1 MTSTDTSKDNFWL
14 PLGKEVNRLHVT
26 WSGIYTRIISVA
38 FPKSHDISKLFYKL
52 EMMHIKGELDSLVC
66 ADYPRDVRFI
76 KDAEGVERT
85 ITSVFYDSRG
95 HEEFQP
101 TMTYEVRTPRT
112 KHIFLEDIVG
122 ISRFL
127 NEYRALCDT
136 LIRCEYLRA
145 LEKVNPEVRYSY
157 NRLVKECNNA
167 RLNITRL
174 TMEMLHL
181 GQEGGVGGDAVEAQV

>member
-1 MTSTDTSKDNFWL
+1 MTSTDTAKDNFWL
-14 PLGKEVNRLHVT
+14 PLGKEVNRLDVT
-26 WSGIYTRIISVA
+26 FYGIYSSIIIPT
-38 FPKSHDISKLFYKL
+38 FPRNHDIYKMFRKL
-52 EMMHIKGELDSLVC
+52 ELGKIKCGLDSIVC
-66 ADYPRDVRFI
+66 ADYPRDVRFV
-76 KDAEGVERT
+76 KDTEGVEHLV
-85 ITSVFYDSRG
+85 TSIFYNSEG
-95 HEEFQP
+95 HEKFQP